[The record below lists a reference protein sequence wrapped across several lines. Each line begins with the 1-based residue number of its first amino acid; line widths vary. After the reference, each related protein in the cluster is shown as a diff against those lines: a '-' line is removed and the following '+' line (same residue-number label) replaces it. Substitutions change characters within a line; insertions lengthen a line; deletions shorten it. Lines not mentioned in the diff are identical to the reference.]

1 MNTLFKLCILQF
13 KERNLLIKITLM
25 FIIAYLLGSI
35 PSGVWVG
42 KKIYGKDIRQF
53 GSGNSGTTNTFRVL
67 GKTAGTVVLLADVL
81 KGTLAACLPLLF
93 QVPINPMVIGLGA
106 ILGHTYPLFAQFKGG
121 KAVATSAGVLLAY
134 NPPFFIYSVCLFLV
148 LLFLTRMVSLSSM
161 ISLPLITLS
170 SLFIGDWI
178 LTTIAFIL
186 TLFIIYRHREN
197 IKRIRNGTESKVPFG
212 LGYKK
217 DDKDSF

>member
-1 MNTLFKLCILQF
+1 MMNTLVYLCILQV
-13 KERNLLIKITLM
+13 KERSLLIKIIIM

-35 PSGVWVG
+35 PSGVWIG
-42 KKIYGKDIRQF
+42 TKFYGKDIRQF

-67 GKTAGTVVLLADVL
+67 GKTAGTTVLLADVL
-81 KGTLAACLPLLF
+81 KGTLAASLPLLF
-93 QVPINPMVIGLGA
+93 NVPINPMVIGLGA
-106 ILGHTYPLFAQFKGG
+106 ILGHTYPIFAGFKGG

-134 NPPFFIYSVCLFLV
+134 NPVFFVYSVCIFIA
-148 LLFLTRMVSLSSM
+148 LLFLSRMVSFSSM

-178 LTTIAFIL
+178 LTTIAFLL

-217 DDKDSF
+217 DKK